1 MELLTGF
8 VRSAATE
15 QLLFA
20 AGAIAS
26 RHFDDTVSSYEKTLL
41 YFYRRVIMELLTGFE
56 PVTSSLPRT
65 CSTC

>member
-1 MELLTGF
+1 MELIGGF

-41 YFYRRVIMELLTGFE
+41 YFLQKGYNGAANRI
-56 PVTSSLPRT
+56 
-65 CSTC
+65 